1 MVCLSPAA
9 TVATTNAS
17 NNNTVGSSDGAEITM
32 TSSTKKE
39 VIVNK
44 VEATPTTTQAKES
57 PRTVTTAKRKQ
68 QQNETCADAGASAS
82 VSPTTDEQPEE
93 TRRPPKKRKK
103 SLKAE
108 QQHPT
113 TASDEAQPPEERDQ
127 ASRSSSGDGDDR
139 QGVSPVTTK
148 PVAKG
153 HGDSAWETL
162 MNVAALVP
170 PLPTQLQQQQEQ
182 QHPKHARIVS
192 LGATPAA
199 ATPSPSPAKKH
210 TQAPSPAGS
219 SYSSKHRAINNDVV
233 PNEQRWYDMFGRLEL
248 FKSKT
253 GHCRVPNRYSG
264 DASLG
269 SWVATQRRYFKN
281 KSLPMPPDRVKKLTD
296 LGFEWTTKDPR
307 KVPWETRFHDLKSFK
322 EKFGHADVPHEWE
335 ECPQLGFWTAN
346 MRQQYRYKQLGKKSS
361 LTDARID
368 LLNSIGFVWKMQGG
382 RRKKSDPVARPNQS
396 TPSPSDDQSVHSLPP
411 IWAASNSVVAMQQHN
426 NQATSS
432 SVARQLVLDPMSHGK
447 GQVMLSH
454 AAAGA
459 PTTVGGYIPPPN
471 MPSMKYAMSA
481 ARATY

>member
-9 TVATTNAS
+9 TVSATNATNS
-17 NNNTVGSSDGAEITM
+17 TNNNTVGSSDGAEISM
-32 TSSTKKE
+32 TSTIKKG
-39 VIVNK
+39 VVVVNK
-44 VEATPTTTQAKES
+44 VEVTPTTQAKEA
-57 PRTVTTAKRKQ
+57 PNTAKRKQ
-68 QQNETCADAGASAS
+68 QQVDDASTS
-82 VSPTTDEQPEE
+82 VSTTDEQPEE

-103 SLKAE
+103 SLKVE
-108 QQHPT
+108 QQ
-113 TASDEAQPPEERDQ
+113 QQPEEREQ
-127 ASRSSSGDGDDR
+127 VSRSSSGDGGDR
-139 QGVSPVTTK
+139 QDVSPVTTK
-148 PVAKG
+148 PVKG
-153 HGDSAWETL
+153 RGDSAWETL

-170 PLPTQLQQQQEQ
+170 PLPTQLQQQQQ
-182 QHPKHARIVS
+182 QQYPKHARIVS

-199 ATPSPSPAKKH
+199 PTPSPSPAKKN
-210 TQAPSPAGS
+210 TQAPTPGS
-219 SYSSKHRAINNDVV
+219 STSSKHRAINNDVV
-233 PNEQRWYDMFGRLEL
+233 PNEQRWLDMFGRLEL

-307 KVPWETRFHDLKSFK
+307 KVPWETRFQDLKLFK

-346 MRQQYRYKQLGKKSS
+346 MRQQFRYKQLGKKSS

-396 TPSPSDDQSVHSLPP
+396 TPSSDDLEAPSLPP
-411 IWAASNSVVAMQQHN
+411 MSAASSSVVGMQQHN
-426 NQATSS
+426 HAD
-432 SVARQLVLDPMSHGK
+432 VARQLVLDPMSHGK

-454 AAAGA
+454 AAAGT
-459 PTTVGGYIPPPN
+459 PPIRYIPPPN
-471 MPSMKYAMSA
+471 MPPMKYAQAHHHPMSA